1 MSSSRQS
8 KLSRARFN
16 AVYDEFVKP
25 GGFHEMNS
33 YYEISR
39 ERYYLTLRYLAEIDL
54 PSPAKVLDVGGGQFA
69 ILASKLFGDQA
80 TIGDISD
87 AYRAPADEAGA
98 QFQVCN
104 LLEDDPPPFKGAF
117 DLVILAEVVEHMPLP
132 PYVVLSKVRGWLRP
146 GGALLVTTP
155 NLFRLRN
162 LIRMVRG
169 RDPFD
174 RFMLPRADVGVGHQT
189 EYSADHLD
197 WQLKEAGFVVERLEH
212 DQLGATGFSPAA
224 RLSRLLLSPLRL
236 RKAWREE
243 LVAVGRNP
251 QSVTPTKII
260 SQSDNLCSAKARTG
274 E

>member
-1 MSSSRQS
+1 MPSSRQS

-16 AVYDEFVKP
+16 TVYDEFVKP
-25 GGFHEMNS
+25 GGFHELNS

-39 ERYYLTLRYLAEIDL
+39 ERYFLTLGYLAEIDL

-87 AYRAPADEAGA
+87 AFRSPADEAGA
-98 QFQVCN
+98 EFQVCN
-104 LLEDDPPPFKGAF
+104 LLDDDPPAFKSAF

-132 PYVVLSKVRGWLRP
+132 PYVVLNKVRSWLRP

-155 NLFRLRN
+155 NLFRMRN

-189 EYSADHLD
+189 EYSADHLA
-197 WQLKEAGFVVERLEH
+197 WQVREAGFIIERLEH
-212 DQLGATGFSPAA
+212 DQLGQTGFSTAA
-224 RLSRLLLSPLRL
+224 RVGRMLLAPLRL
-236 RKAWREE
+236 RKIWREE
-243 LVAVGRNP
+243 LVAVARNP
-251 QSVTPTKII
+251 
-260 SQSDNLCSAKARTG
+260 L
-274 E
+274 